1 MAKGKG
7 QRDQEV
13 ERGPERID
21 RLPGELD
28 SAMYTGTDEGEP
40 TPGPAE
46 LGPPA
51 ERDEAL
57 EVFREVDELIEEQ
70 SEGEPQAG

>member
-1 MAKGKG
+1 M
-7 QRDQEV
+7 DQEHA
-13 ERGPERID
+13 EEEGPERIE

-46 LGPPA
+46 MGPPA
-51 ERDEAL
+51 NRDEAL
-57 EVFREVDELIEEQ
+57 EVFKAMDEEIAAREESGEEQ
-70 SEGEPQAG
+70 AG

>member
-1 MAKGKG
+1 MEKGKG
-7 QRDQEV
+7 QHDQEA
-13 ERGPERID
+13 ERGPERIE

-40 TPGPAE
+40 APGPAE
-46 LGPPA
+46 LGPLP